1 MSDADTLVVGGG
13 VIGCAV
19 ARALARD
26 RDVRL
31 LERDRIAAGATGR
44 AAGEVT
50 MTPAYSDLPSV
61 AEHATAFFR
70 DYDGADF
77 NERPS
82 LELVAP
88 AREGEARRRVD
99 RLASDGVPVDFLD
112 PETVEERYPR
122 FRLDDFAGAVRYG
135 ETGFLDADAFASA
148 LAADARERG
157 ATVETGVAVSEVLVE
172 DGRVVGAAT
181 GDGEH
186 RAPTVVVAAGWQT
199 EPLLR
204 DALRLPIRPYRTQC
218 VRVSLRRPLGDGF
231 PMGWVPDDGVYLR
244 PTPDGDLLVVGGAV
258 AVDDT
263 AAAPREDDTET
274 ALRDADPAFRERVVE
289 RLPRVL
295 QDVAD
300 ARVADDWAGIDG
312 ATPDTRPIVDAPAD
326 APEGLVVAAGF
337 HGRGVM
343 TAPVAATAARA
354 LATGEDAPFPL
365 GAFALDRFDSRSRT
379 FPFYG
384 IEEAE

>member
-1 MSDADTLVVGGG
+1 MSDADALVVGGG

-26 RDVRL
+26 REVRL

-61 AEHATAFFR
+61 AAHANAFFR
-70 DYDGADF
+70 DYGGADF
-77 NERPS
+77 VERPS
-82 LELVAP
+82 LELVPP
-88 AREGEARRRVD
+88 AREDEARRRVD
-99 RLASDGVPVDFLD
+99 RLADDEVPVAFLA
-112 PETVEERYPR
+112 PERVEDRYPR
-122 FRLDDFAGAVRYG
+122 LSLAAFAGAVRYG
-135 ETGFLDADAFASA
+135 ETGFLDADAFTAA

-157 ATVETGVAVSEVLVE
+157 ATVETGVTVSEVLVE

-181 GDGEH
+181 DDGER
-186 RAPTVVVAAGWQT
+186 RAPTVVVAAGWRT

-204 DALRLPIRPYRTQC
+204 DVLRLPIRPYRTQC
-218 VRVSLRRPLGDGF
+218 VRVSLGRPLDGEF
-231 PMGWVPDDGVYLR
+231 PMGWVPGDGVYLR
-244 PTPDGDLLVVGGAV
+244 PTPDGGLLVVGGAV
-258 AVDDT
+258 AVGSP
-263 AAAPREDDTET
+263 AEAPHEVDSAE
-274 ALRDADPAFRERVVE
+274 ANHDADPAFRDRVLE
-289 RLPRVL
+289 RLPRFL
-295 QDVAD
+295 RDAAD
-300 ARVADDWAGIDG
+300 ARIVDHWAGVDG

-326 APEGLVVAAGF
+326 APEGLVAATGF

-343 TAPVAATAARA
+343 TAPVAATAVRA
-354 LATGEDAPFPL
+354 VTTGGSAPFPL
-365 GAFALDRFDSRSRT
+365 VAFALDRFESRSRA